1 MIQEEVLWLIL
12 QEQKRSILAKDNNL
26 RREKF
31 SSISLINTYAS
42 IVSGIRRCGKST
54 LLYQLLTERYPE
66 ALYINFDDPR
76 LCDLEIADFYKID
89 KLIKEVNTQVLM
101 FDEIQI
107 IKGWERYVRQK
118 LDEGFQIFV
127 TGSNASLLSKE
138 LGTSLTGRHL
148 TTELFP
154 FSYNEFLAFNK
165 LDNKDESVLAYL
177 QKGGFPEYLKT
188 GFSETLTTLVDDILV
203 RDIAVRYNVR
213 DVRTL
218 QRLCFYLLNN
228 VGNYVSANRLKSVFG
243 ISSATTILEYFS
255 HLEQTYLI
263 HFVPLFDYSLK
274 KQNSNPKKIYA
285 IDSGLVE
292 VCTPNFK
299 MDVGHKFENL
309 IYLNLRRRSKE
320 IYYYKHKGEC
330 DFLVLENGIINE
342 AIQVCYELNS
352 DNLDRE
358 LNGLYEAMTDFNL
371 RKGTVV
377 TLSQSD
383 VFSKDGMQIDVIP
396 ATAFLI
402 SNNT

>member
-1 MIQEEVLWLIL
+1 MIQEEVLELIFK
-12 QEQKRSILAKDNNL
+12 EQKKSILAKENNL
-26 RREKF
+26 KREKF
-31 SSISLINTYAS
+31 SLISIVNTYAS

-54 LLYQLLTERYPE
+54 LLYQLLTVKYSE
-66 ALYINFDDPR
+66 AVYINFDDPR
-76 LCDLEIADFYKID
+76 LCELEITDFYKID
-89 KLIKEVNTQVLM
+89 KLIKEANAQVLM

-118 LDEGFQIFV
+118 LDEGFQVFV

-154 FSYNEFLAFNK
+154 FSYNEFLAFNR
-165 LDNKDESVLAYL
+165 LQNNEESVLSYM

-188 GFSETLTTLVDDILV
+188 GFSEILTTLVDDILV

-218 QRLCFYLLNN
+218 QRLCFYLINN
-228 VGNYVSANRLKSVFG
+228 VGNYVSANKLKSVFG
-243 ISSATTILEYFS
+243 INSATTILEYFS

-274 KQNSNPKKIYA
+274 KQNANPKKIYA

-299 MDVGHKFENL
+299 MDIGHKFENL
-309 IYLNLRRRSKE
+309 IYLSLRRRSKE

-330 DFLVLENGIINE
+330 DFLVLENGIISQ
-342 AIQVCYELNS
+342 AIQVCYMLNA
-352 DNLDRE
+352 DNMDRE
-358 LNGLYEAMTDFNL
+358 LNGLYEAMTDFKLTN
-371 RKGTVV
+371 GTVV

-383 VFSKDGMQIDVIP
+383 TFNKDGMQIDVIP
-396 ATAFLI
+396 ATEFLI
-402 SNNT
+402 N